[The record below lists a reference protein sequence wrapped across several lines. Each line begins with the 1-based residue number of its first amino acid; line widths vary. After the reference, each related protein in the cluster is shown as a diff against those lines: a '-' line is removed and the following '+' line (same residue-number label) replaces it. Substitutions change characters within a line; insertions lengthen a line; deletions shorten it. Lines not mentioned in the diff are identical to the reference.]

1 MELAQVIGTVVCTI
15 KYSGLTGVRLLVIQ
29 PKSANGENQG
39 EPLICADAM
48 QAGLGDTISW
58 IGGREATLA
67 LPEHFVPVDAAV
79 VSIVDHS
86 WSTAKPKEES

>member
-1 MELAQVIGTVVCTI
+1 MELAKVIGTVVCTI
-15 KYSGLTGVRLLVIQ
+15 KYPGLEGVRLLVIQ
-29 PKSANGENQG
+29 PKSANGLDQG

-86 WSTAKPKEES
+86 WSSSHQEGGK